1 MSCPSPALG
10 LTGEAQEPGAW
21 NWQSE
26 PEQWASS
33 VRQQLNAQLL
43 LKSERGVGLSPEE
56 PSSEA
61 LESRHSICVLHKEEQ
76 PWASPGKQ
84 RQFPEAVTQSERPTV
99 LVELLVAELQ
109 TLFSAVLQDCSPA
122 AWHYL
127 HAVLGLL
134 PPYRVLFAGQ
144 LGLLPLLEQLYR
156 LAPWVQSQLQL
167 DLLDA
172 VDQAFPPDRTLLESA
187 SHMDCCPQKQRL
199 HHGPPRPACPF
210 LQAQRGGQQAEEELA
225 TWLRP
230 LTLPELQRSL
240 GIVGAEV
247 ALEETWWLDG
257 LNLLPLALATDIS
270 VQHESSDTGSA
281 EEKPVGSRETR

>member
-1 MSCPSPALG
+1 MSCPSALG

-21 NWQSE
+21 NWQLE

-84 RQFPEAVTQSERPTV
+84 RQFPEAEWPTV

-109 TLFSAVLQDCSPA
+109 TLFSAVLQDCSSA

-156 LAPWVQSQLQL
+156 WAPWVQSQLQL

-172 VDQAFPPDRTLLESA
+172 VDQAFPPDSTLLESA

-247 ALEETWWLDG
+247 ALEEACWLDG

-270 VQHESSDTGSA
+270 VQHESSDTGNA
-281 EEKPVGSRETR
+281 EEEPVGSRETR